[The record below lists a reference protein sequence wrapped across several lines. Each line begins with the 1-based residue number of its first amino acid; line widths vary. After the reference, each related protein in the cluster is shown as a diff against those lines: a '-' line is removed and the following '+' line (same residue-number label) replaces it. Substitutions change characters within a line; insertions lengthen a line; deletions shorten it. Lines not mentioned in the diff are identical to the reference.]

1 MTNTEPAK
9 RGKPNPKRKVGL
21 PMYVTLSEAH
31 RIGRACEHDRDQL
44 LVDTLWVTGGR
55 ISEVVNVRAGDIT
68 KDGILLL
75 NEKQRSGLSQKHVYC
90 PGPFMVRLRA
100 FANGLP
106 PEAPLFGRLANA
118 SKPIGRVM
126 GWYIV
131 TRAAAK
137 AGILKRKFGV
147 EALRAPSPHAYRHG
161 CAIHMLDEGVPI
173 NIAQAQLGHS
183 SLQSTSVYLK
193 VSDSHRQAIMAKI
206 PF

>member
-1 MTNTEPAK
+1 MPGDK
-9 RGKPNPKRKVGL
+9 RRKVGL
-21 PMYVTLSEAH
+21 PAYVTLSDTH
-31 RIGRACEHDRDQL
+31 RIIEACDRDRDRL
-44 LVDTLWVTGGR
+44 LVETLWVTGGR
-55 ISEVVNVRAGDIT
+55 ISEVVAIRAGDIT
-68 KDGILLL
+68 KDGIMLL

-90 PGPFMVRLRA
+90 PAPFMVRLRA
-100 FANGLP
+100 YAAGMP
-106 PEAPLFGRLANA
+106 PELPLFGRLANPE
-118 SKPIGRVM
+118 KPIGRIM

-137 AGILKRKFGV
+137 AGVFKRKFGT
-147 EALRAPSPHAYRHG
+147 ERLRAPSPHTYRHG

-193 VSDSHRQAIMAKI
+193 VSDSHRQQIMAKI